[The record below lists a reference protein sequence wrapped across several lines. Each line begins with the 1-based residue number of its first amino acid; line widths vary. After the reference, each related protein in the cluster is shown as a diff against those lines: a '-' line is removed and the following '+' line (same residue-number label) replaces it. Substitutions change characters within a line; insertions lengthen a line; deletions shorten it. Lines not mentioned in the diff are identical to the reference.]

1 MNWENIRIDINKKVE
16 QTKILLL
23 LLITIFLSTVLFIVS
38 TLGWSN
44 TDIIYYAVG
53 IVVSGSLIGI
63 CGCILVLIMDGVKK

>member
-1 MNWENIRIDINKKVE
+1 MMINKKVE
-16 QTKILLL
+16 QTSMSLLIIILL
-23 LLITIFLSTVLFIVS
+23 STLVFVVS

-53 IVVSGSLIGI
+53 IVVSGSLIGV